1 MASRII
7 TSQRALKISFKI
19 LNLYIFLKGCF
30 ENLENGNTIIVFS
43 KLTLIVPTVLRQKGS
58 KRDWKRASSYRRK
71 ENIEQRGI
79 EEKGSRVLY
88 AEVSAVTPLS
98 MRRELVG
105 LG

>member
-1 MASRII
+1 
-7 TSQRALKISFKI
+7 LKNTKFIYFSED
-19 LNLYIFLKGCF
+19 GCF
-30 ENLENGNTIIVFS
+30 ENLENGYMIIVFS
-43 KLTLIVPTVLRQKGS
+43 KLTLIVPAVLRQKGS

-88 AEVSAVTPLS
+88 AEVSGIYTYAL
-98 MRRELVG
+98 RRKLVG